1 MFIDISTLSTDIC
14 HNVLLSLCIYSIV
27 SKPWNKWRSHGPS
40 LTVSSL
46 FQAMRGAEQQ
56 LRAAEVQPGPGDLE
70 FMAISW
76 RFYGDFMGST
86 F

>member
-1 MFIDISTLSTDIC
+1 MFC
-14 HNVLLSLCIYSIV
+14 YHYVSI
-27 SKPWNKWRSHGPS
+27 PLFQNHGTNGRSHGPR

-76 RFYGDFMGST
+76 RFYGDFMGIT
-86 F
+86 L